1 MAKRK
6 KVGTLPQ
13 FVPMLHQT
21 MDCEAWQALTP
32 PAKALYPFIKRRA
45 GHHGASNGAVIC
57 SVREAA
63 GYLGVHKDTAAR
75 ALQDLQRKG
84 FIVAVHV
91 GCLGING
98 EGKATT
104 WRLTEMGAFGEHRP
118 SKEFERWSPGND
130 YPVAEGKRH
139 AALKQNPVL

>member
-1 MAKRK
+1 MAKK
-6 KVGTLPQ
+6 KVGCLPQ

-21 MDCEAWQALTP
+21 MDGEAWLALTP
-32 PAKALYPFIKRRA
+32 TAKALYPFIKRRA
-45 GHHGASNGAVIC
+45 GHQGKFNGAVIC

-63 GYLGVHKDTAAR
+63 TYLGVHKDTAAR

-84 FIVAVHV
+84 FIVAVDV
-91 GCLGING
+91 GRLGING

-118 SKEFERWSPGND
+118 SKDFERWSPGND
-130 YPVAEGKRH
+130 CPVAEGKRH
-139 AALKQNPVL
+139 ATQK

>member
-6 KVGTLPQ
+6 VGSLPQ

-21 MDCEAWQALTP
+21 MDCEAWLALSPT
-32 PAKALYPFIKRRA
+32 AKALYPFIKRRA
-45 GHHGASNGAVIC
+45 GHQGRSNGEVIC

-63 GYLGVHKDTAAR
+63 AYLGVHKDTAAR

-84 FIVAVHV
+84 FLVAVRV

-98 EGKATT
+98 EGKSTL
-104 WRLTEMGAFGEHRP
+104 R
-118 SKEFERWSPGND
+118 
-130 YPVAEGKRH
+130 
-139 AALKQNPVL
+139 